1 MLKGKIQKQLLELSS
16 HQSFSCFL
24 ACIKNSGNKDMVGMV
39 DMVGIVDTAG
49 NTDTADNPMVEL
61 ALFLEAVHFLKS
73 RLKNYLQMGVQKN
86 LHNMP

>member
-24 ACIKNSGNKDMVGMV
+24 ACIKNFCNKDVVGMV
-39 DMVGIVDTAG
+39 DMVGMVDTAG
-49 NTDTADNPMVEL
+49 NMDIADNPMVEL
-61 ALFLEAVHFLKS
+61 ALFLEAVYFLKS